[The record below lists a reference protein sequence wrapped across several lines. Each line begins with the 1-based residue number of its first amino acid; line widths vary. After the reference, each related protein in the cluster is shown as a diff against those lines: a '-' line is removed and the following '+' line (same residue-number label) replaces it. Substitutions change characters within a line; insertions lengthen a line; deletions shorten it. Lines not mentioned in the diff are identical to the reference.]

1 MRALEN
7 VHPGWGVTAVRVM
20 MGFVLAF
27 SGYQKLT
34 GGMGGVAGFFG
45 QVGIPLPEVMA
56 PFITAL
62 ELVGGIM
69 LLVGL
74 FTRWLG
80 LLYVIEFI
88 VASFWVVIPAR
99 GLAMGRLEL
108 MMLAGAVMLVL
119 AGAGKASLD
128 EMLARRRAEPVH
140 AT

>member
-7 VHPGWGVTAVRVM
+7 IPPGWGITAVRLM

-27 SGYQKLT
+27 SGYLKLA
-34 GGMGGVAGFFG
+34 GQAGDVAGFFG

-56 PFITAL
+56 AFITAL

-69 LLVGL
+69 LLLGL

-80 LLYVIEFI
+80 LLYVCEFI
-88 VASFWVVIPAR
+88 VAAFWVVIPAR

-108 MMLAGAVMLVL
+108 MMLGGAVMLVL

-128 EMLARRRAEPVH
+128 EMLARRRTEPVH
-140 AT
+140 AP

>member
-7 VHPGWGVTAVRVM
+7 IPPGWGITAVRLM

-27 SGYQKLT
+27 SGYQKLA
-34 GGMGGVAGFFG
+34 GGMAGVAGFFG
-45 QVGIPLPEVMA
+45 QVGIPLPEIMA

-69 LLVGL
+69 LLLGL

-80 LLYVIEFI
+80 LLYVAEFI
-88 VASFWVVIPAR
+88 VATFWVVIPAR
-99 GLAMGRLEL
+99 GLAAGRLEL

-128 EMLARRRAEPVH
+128 ELLARRRAEPVH

>member
-1 MRALEN
+1 MRALEKTP
-7 VHPGWGVTAVRVM
+7 PGWGITAVRLM

-34 GGMGGVAGFFG
+34 GGMAGVANFFG

-80 LLYVIEFI
+80 LLYVAEFI
-88 VASFWVVIPAR
+88 VATFWVVIPAR
-99 GLAMGRLEL
+99 GVAMGRLEL

>member
-7 VHPGWGVTAVRVM
+7 IHPGWGVTAVRLM

-27 SGYQKLT
+27 SGYQKLA
-34 GGMGGVAGFFG
+34 GGMAGVAGFFG
-45 QVGIPLPEVMA
+45 QVGIPLPEIMA

-69 LLVGL
+69 LLLGL

-80 LLYVIEFI
+80 LLYVAEFI
-88 VASFWVVIPAR
+88 VATFWVVIPAR
-99 GLAMGRLEL
+99 GVAMGRLEL

>member
-7 VHPGWGVTAVRVM
+7 VHPGWCVTAVRVM

-27 SGYQKLT
+27 SGFQKLT
-34 GGMGGVAGFFG
+34 GGMAGVAGFFG

-69 LLVGL
+69 LILGL

-88 VASFWVVIPAR
+88 VASFWVVSPAR
-99 GLAMGRLEL
+99 GLAMGRLAL
-108 MMLAGAVMLVL
+108 MMLAGALMLVL
-119 AGAGKASLD
+119 AGAGKAALD

>member
-27 SGYQKLT
+27 SGYQKLA
-34 GGMGGVAGFFG
+34 GGVGGVAGFFG
-45 QVGIPLPEVMA
+45 QAGIPLPEIMA
-56 PFITAL
+56 PFIIAL

-69 LLVGL
+69 LVLGL

-80 LLYVIEFI
+80 LLYVCEFI
-88 VASFWVVIPAR
+88 VAAFWVVIPAR
-99 GLAMGRLEL
+99 GLAAGRLEL

>member
-1 MRALEN
+1 MRTLEN
-7 VHPGWGVTAVRVM
+7 IHPGWGITAVRLM

-34 GGMGGVAGFFG
+34 GGIGGVASFFG
-45 QVGIPLPEVMA
+45 QVGIPLPDVMA

-69 LLVGL
+69 LLLGL

-80 LLYVIEFI
+80 LLYVCEFI
-88 VASFWVVIPAR
+88 VAAFWVVIPAR
-99 GLAMGRLEL
+99 GLATGRLEL

-128 EMLARRRAEPVH
+128 EMLAKRRAEPVR

>member
-1 MRALEN
+1 MRTIEN
-7 VHPGWGVTAVRVM
+7 IHPGWGIAAVRLM
-20 MGFVLAF
+20 TGFVLAF
-27 SGYQKLT
+27 SGYQKLA

-45 QVGIPLPEVMA
+45 QVGIPAPEVMA

-62 ELVGGIM
+62 ELVGGI
-69 LLVGL
+69 LLLLGL

-80 LLYVIEFI
+80 LLYVCEFL
-88 VASFWVVIPAR
+88 VAAFWVVIPAR

-128 EMLARRRAEPVH
+128 ELLARRRAEPVH